1 MAKFFVVF
9 LSLLGDLEKKIIGV
23 LFSNFIPSAYNA
35 NKLYGLNKDY
45 VEYQPVSLVKSIFII
60 KELKKLEK
68 ENSQISIIDV
78 GSGTGLLIKV
88 LNVFNFRNLVGVEI
102 DYDLYH
108 IARNNFEDEI
118 SENRILFLNLD
129 ALDLSLDWKSPVY
142 ILFNPFGRE
151 TLVKFIGKVCIEN
164 SQAHIIYIN
173 DLHSNV
179 LANDFVKTYSNHLLK
194 ISVWKKTDRH

>member
-1 MAKFFVVF
+1 MF

-45 VEYQPVSLVKSIFII
+45 VEYQPVSLVKSIFVI

-78 GSGTGLLIKV
+78 GCGTGLLIKV
-88 LNVFNFRNLVGVEI
+88 LSVFNFRNLVGVEI
-102 DYDLYH
+102 DKELYH

-129 ALDLSLDWKSPVY
+129 ALDLSLD
-142 ILFNPFGRE
+142 
-151 TLVKFIGKVCIEN
+151 
-164 SQAHIIYIN
+164 
-173 DLHSNV
+173 
-179 LANDFVKTYSNHLLK
+179 
-194 ISVWKKTDRH
+194 